1 MSNFNHNQ
9 HYFQCPLC
17 CCRCIA
23 GVAGPTGPQGPTG
36 PTGPQGLQGVPGP
49 QGPTGP
55 TGPQGLQGI
64 PGPQGPTGPTGAQ
77 GPTGS
82 TGPQGPMGPTGPQGL
97 QGVPGPQGSTGAQ
110 GSTGPTGPQGL
121 QGVPG
126 PQGPTGAQGSTGPT
140 GPQGLQGVPGPQ
152 GPTGPTGAQGAV
164 PDDSFASFANYQMQL
179 TPNSLIV
186 LFPDITDSTGNIA
199 AVDSTHIRLEPGY
212 YLISYEV
219 SVLFNS
225 ANYMQVTPSYN
236 GAPHLE
242 TGIYFA
248 TRTNGSSACGSSFL
262 ILYAPSSTE
271 FSLTYSGSAEGRDG
285 QVTLTILKLRRN

>member
-1 MSNFNHNQ
+1 MSNFNYNQ

-36 PTGPQGLQGVPGP
+36 PTGPQGLQG
-49 QGPTGP
+49 
-55 TGPQGLQGI
+55 I
-64 PGPQGPTGPTGAQ
+64 PGPQGPTGP
-77 GPTGS
+77 
-82 TGPQGPMGPTGPQGL
+82 
-97 QGVPGPQGSTGAQ
+97 TGAQ

-126 PQGPTGAQGSTGPT
+126 PQGPTGPTGPQGPTGSTGPQGLQGVPGPQGPTGPTGAQGPTGST

-262 ILYAPSSTE
+262 ILYAPSSTD
-271 FSLTYSGSAEGRDG
+271 FSLTYSGSAEVRDG

>member
-1 MSNFNHNQ
+1 M
-9 HYFQCPLC
+9 PLVLLQVY
-17 CCRCIA
+17 CRRCGPDRTA
-23 GVAGPTGPQGPTG
+23 GAHGANRPAGLTGRSRAAGIHGLDRPAGLTG
-36 PTGPQGLQGVPGP
+36 HSRAARPHRFHR
-49 QGPTGP
+49 
-55 TGPQGLQGI
+55 
-64 PGPQGPTGPTGAQ
+64 
-77 GPTGS
+77 S
-82 TGPQGPMGPTGPQGL
+82 TGIHGADGPAGLTGC
-97 QGVPGPQGSTGAQ
+97 SRAAGAHR
-110 GSTGPTGPQGL
+110 
-121 QGVPG
+121 
-126 PQGPTGAQGSTGPT
+126 PTGAQGSTGPT
-140 GPQGLQGVPGPQ
+140 GPQGLQGIPGPQ

-262 ILYAPSSTE
+262 ILYAPSSTN

-285 QVTLTILKLRRN
+285 QVALTILKLRRN

>member
-55 TGPQGLQGI
+55 TG
-64 PGPQGPTGPTGAQ
+64 
-77 GPTGS
+77 
-82 TGPQGPMGPTGPQGL
+82 
-97 QGVPGPQGSTGAQ
+97 AQ

-126 PQGPTGAQGSTGPT
+126 PQGPTGPTGAQGPTGSTGPQGLQGVPGPQGPTGPTGAQGPTGST

>member
-1 MSNFNHNQ
+1 M
-9 HYFQCPLC
+9 PLVLLQVY
-17 CCRCIA
+17 CRRCGPDRTA
-23 GVAGPTGPQGPTG
+23 GAHGADGSAGLTGCSRAAGTHRFHR
-36 PTGPQGLQGVPGP
+36 
-49 QGPTGP
+49 
-55 TGPQGLQGI
+55 
-64 PGPQGPTGPTGAQ
+64 
-77 GPTGS
+77 S
-82 TGPQGPMGPTGPQGL
+82 TGIHGADGPAGLTGC
-97 QGVPGPQGSTGAQ
+97 SRAAGAHR
-110 GSTGPTGPQGL
+110 
-121 QGVPG
+121 
-126 PQGPTGAQGSTGPT
+126 PTGAQGSTGPT
-140 GPQGLQGVPGPQ
+140 GPQGLQGIPGPQ

-262 ILYAPSSTE
+262 ILYAPSSTN

>member
-49 QGPTGP
+49 QGPTGSTGP
-55 TGPQGLQGI
+55 QGPTGSTGPQGLQGV
-64 PGPQGPTGPTGAQ
+64 PGPQGPTGPTGPQGPTGPTGAQ

-82 TGPQGPMGPTGPQGL
+82 
-97 QGVPGPQGSTGAQ
+97 
-110 GSTGPTGPQGL
+110 
-121 QGVPG
+121 
-126 PQGPTGAQGSTGPT
+126 T

-262 ILYAPSSTE
+262 ILYAPSSTD

>member
-1 MSNFNHNQ
+1 M
-9 HYFQCPLC
+9 PLVLLQVY
-17 CCRCIA
+17 CRRCGPDRTA
-23 GVAGPTGPQGPTG
+23 GAHGADGPAGLTGHSRAAGTHRPHRGAGTHGADRPAGLTG
-36 PTGPQGLQGVPGP
+36 YSRAA
-49 QGPTGP
+49 
-55 TGPQGLQGI
+55 
-64 PGPQGPTGPTGAQ
+64 GAHR
-77 GPTGS
+77 PHR
-82 TGPQGPMGPTGPQGL
+82 
-97 QGVPGPQGSTGAQ
+97 
-110 GSTGPTGPQGL
+110 
-121 QGVPG
+121 
-126 PQGPTGAQGSTGPT
+126 
-140 GPQGLQGVPGPQ
+140 
-152 GPTGPTGAQGAV
+152 AQGAV
-164 PDDSFASFANYQMQL
+164 PDDSFASFANFQMQL

>member
-1 MSNFNHNQ
+1 MSSFNNNHN
-9 HYFQCPLC
+9 YFKCPY

-23 GVAGPTGPQGPTG
+23 RVAGSTGPQGRQGPTGPQGATG
-36 PTGPQGLQGVPGP
+36 PTGPQGVQGIPGP
-49 QGPTGP
+49 QGQQGSTGP
-55 TGPQGLQGI
+55 TGPQGATGATGPQGVQGI
-64 PGPQGPTGPTGAQ
+64 EGQQGPTGPTGAQ
-77 GPTGS
+77 GT
-82 TGPQGPMGPTGPQGL
+82 
-97 QGVPGPQGSTGAQ
+97 
-110 GSTGPTGPQGL
+110 
-121 QGVPG
+121 
-126 PQGPTGAQGSTGPT
+126 
-140 GPQGLQGVPGPQ
+140 
-152 GPTGPTGAQGAV
+152 V
-164 PDDSFASFANYQMQL
+164 PDDSFASFINYQMQL
-179 TPNSLIV
+179 MPDSLIV

-199 AVDSTHIRLEPGY
+199 SVDLTHIRLEPGY

-248 TRTNGSSACGSSFL
+248 TRADGSSACGSSFL

-285 QVTLTILKLRRN
+285 QITLTIFKLRRN

>member
-55 TGPQGLQGI
+55 TGAQGLAGPTGPQGVQGVPGPQGPTGPTGAHGPTGPTGPQGV

-77 GPTGS
+77 GP
-82 TGPQGPMGPTGPQGL
+82 
-97 QGVPGPQGSTGAQ
+97 
-110 GSTGPTGPQGL
+110 
-121 QGVPG
+121 
-126 PQGPTGAQGSTGPT
+126 TGPT

>member
-1 MSNFNHNQ
+1 M
-9 HYFQCPLC
+9 PLVLLQVY
-17 CCRCIA
+17 CRRCGPDRTA
-23 GVAGPTGPQGPTG
+23 GAHGADGSAGLTGCSRAA
-36 PTGPQGLQGVPGP
+36 
-49 QGPTGP
+49 
-55 TGPQGLQGI
+55 
-64 PGPQGPTGPTGAQ
+64 GAHR
-77 GPTGS
+77 
-82 TGPQGPMGPTGPQGL
+82 
-97 QGVPGPQGSTGAQ
+97 
-110 GSTGPTGPQGL
+110 
-121 QGVPG
+121 
-126 PQGPTGAQGSTGPT
+126 PTGAQGSTGPT
-140 GPQGLQGVPGPQ
+140 GPQGLQGIPGPQ

>member
-23 GVAGPTGPQGPTG
+23 GVAGLTGPQGPTG

-55 TGPQGLQGI
+55 TG
-64 PGPQGPTGPTGAQ
+64 AQ

-82 TGPQGPMGPTGPQGL
+82 
-97 QGVPGPQGSTGAQ
+97 
-110 GSTGPTGPQGL
+110 TGPQGL

-126 PQGPTGAQGSTGPT
+126 PQGPTGPTGAQGSTGPT
-140 GPQGLQGVPGPQ
+140 GPQ

-164 PDDSFASFANYQMQL
+164 PDDSFASFANFQMQL

>member
-55 TGPQGLQGI
+55 TG
-64 PGPQGPTGPTGAQ
+64 A
-77 GPTGS
+77 
-82 TGPQGPMGPTGPQGL
+82 QGPMGPTGPQGL

-126 PQGPTGAQGSTGPT
+126 PQGPTGPTGAQGPTGST

-219 SVLFNS
+219 SVLFSS

>member
-55 TGPQGLQGI
+55 
-64 PGPQGPTGPTGAQ
+64 
-77 GPTGS
+77 
-82 TGPQGPMGPTGPQGL
+82 
-97 QGVPGPQGSTGAQ
+97 TGAQ

>member
-55 TGPQGLQGI
+55 TGAQGPTGSTGPQGLQGF

-82 TGPQGPMGPTGPQGL
+82 TGPQGA
-97 QGVPGPQGSTGAQ
+97 PGS
-110 GSTGPTGPQGL
+110 
-121 QGVPG
+121 
-126 PQGPTGAQGSTGPT
+126 
-140 GPQGLQGVPGPQ
+140 Q

-262 ILYAPSSTE
+262 ILYAPSSTD
-271 FSLTYSGSAEGRDG
+271 FSLTYSGSAESRDG